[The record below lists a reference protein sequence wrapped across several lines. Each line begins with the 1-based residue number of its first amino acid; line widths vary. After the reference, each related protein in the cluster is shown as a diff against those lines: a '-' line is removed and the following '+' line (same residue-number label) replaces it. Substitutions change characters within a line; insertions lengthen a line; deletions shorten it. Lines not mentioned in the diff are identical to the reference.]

1 MSKGKTSFFSKLLIF
16 LFGFIFAIILE
27 AGVIIGGALIIAN
40 TDIEQLFQICGIENK
55 DENGDQYVN
64 TDLENGGYKTPLDLV
79 NGIAGMFANIDT
91 MTLAEVEKVFP
102 ASKSLVNTVDE
113 YLSPYVEIDKEELKA
128 VKFVEFGDY
137 LQKVIVNIEPAR
149 LLNGLEMGDV
159 IDSNVIIEAVLVG
172 TEFSYVEDTA
182 NNLKYPVYYTDYKK
196 ITVGEDVLYVTAND
210 DTPYPLTDVSWL
222 TDLGGGNYRVY
233 YYLVTAPEGVSPASA
248 YFLTDKDYT
257 YFDRATPY
265 ALEIS
270 EVNLQRTGYYYYD
283 AEGNRVQ
290 DKKITFETLTQDAFE
305 PLATVMATELLDPDG
320 NDELIQKAF
329 AGITVADILTGNLSV
344 DQIMD
349 KLYLPDV
356 LDVAGDNAI
365 LKYLAYNV
373 TDAIYYDSV
382 QTTSDGSTYTQKG
395 VFTDAD
401 GNSHECYIT
410 TDSATGN
417 VSKVFYF
424 DGETRVDVDGVAIAD
439 VSDQIANITDALRL
453 SDVLGDVEPT
463 NKIMVYV
470 NYSLVNVNAIS
481 GEEYAYTA
489 VYKYI
494 DASGA
499 IIETP
504 CYVYVKTVNG
514 TMVIDKVISQ
524 TTGERILSI
533 KVSQISNKIDN
544 LTSIIEIGDIMDIAS
559 DDTMLVKLKHST
571 IDSLSS
577 DMKNLTVQE
586 IYCLDVYGKSQ
597 PDLATAYNPYFIY
610 YTFEVD
616 YYKSVGKLTQEQFE
630 SGTYYTFGA
639 PSGIWNLLL
648 CVPTDTTTG
657 KVYND
662 TPCKIGEM
670 NDLITR
676 MQSNI
681 NQATLLELKDFGI
694 ITDEKGNLSS
704 TVVPVRKVIIS
715 SEADKV
721 SGTKY
726 VAIPSGGYYT
736 FEVKLLGNCTVN
748 EVVDLVDLVT
758 STEYAIWL
766 TTAE

>member
-16 LFGFIFAIILE
+16 LFGFIFAIVLE
-27 AGVIIGGALIIAN
+27 TGVIVGGALIIAN
-40 TDIEQLFQICGIENK
+40 TDIDQLFQICGIENN
-55 DENGDQYVN
+55 DENGDQYIN

-79 NGIAGMFANIDT
+79 NGIAGMFANIET
-91 MTLAEVEKVFP
+91 MTLSEVEKVFP
-102 ASKSLVNTVDE
+102 ASKSLVKTVDE
-113 YLSPYVEIDKEELKA
+113 YLSPFVEIDEEELKD

-149 LLNGLEMGDV
+149 LLTGLEMGDV
-159 IDSNVIIEAVLVG
+159 IESNVIIEAILVG

-196 ITVGEDVLYVTAND
+196 ITVGEDVLYVTVND
-210 DTPYPLTDVSWL
+210 DTPYPLTDESWL
-222 TDLGGGNYRVY
+222 VDLGSGNYRVY
-233 YYLVTAPEGVSPASA
+233 YYLVTAPEGMSPASA
-248 YFLTDKDYT
+248 YFLTDKDFT
-257 YFDRATPY
+257 YFDPATPF

-270 EVNLQRTGYYYYD
+270 ETNLQRTGYYYYD
-283 AEGNRVQ
+283 VEGNKIQ

-305 PLATVMATELLDPDG
+305 PLTTVMATELLDPDG

-329 AGITVADILTGNLSV
+329 AGITVADLLTGNLSV

-349 KLYLPDV
+349 KLYLSDV

-373 TDAIYYDSV
+373 TDVIYYDTV
-382 QTTSDGSTYTQKG
+382 QTASDGSAYAQKG

-401 GNSHECYIT
+401 SNNHECYIM
-410 TDSATGN
+410 TDTATGN
-417 VSKVFYF
+417 VSEVFYF
-424 DGETRVDVDGVAIAD
+424 DEETRINVDGVAIAA
-439 VSDQIANITDALRL
+439 VSDQIANLTDALRI

-463 NKIMVYV
+463 NKIMTYV
-470 NYSLVNVNAIS
+470 NYSLVNVNAVS
-481 GEEYAYTA
+481 GEEYAFTA
-489 VYKYI
+489 VYKYV

-499 IIETP
+499 TVEDP

-514 TMVIDKVISQ
+514 ATVIDKVISQ
-524 TTGERILSI
+524 TTSERVLSI
-533 KVSQISNKIDN
+533 KISQISNQIDK
-544 LTSIIEIGDIMDIAS
+544 LTSIIEIGDIMDISS
-559 DDTMLVKLKHST
+559 DDTMLIKLKHST
-571 IDSLSS
+571 IDSLSD

-597 PDLATAYNPYFIY
+597 PDLATTYNPYFIY
-610 YTFEVD
+610 YTFESD
-616 YYKSVGKLTQEQFE
+616 YYKSAGKLSQEQFE

-639 PSGIWNLLL
+639 PTGIWNLLL
-648 CVPTDTTTG
+648 CVPTDTATG
-657 KVYND
+657 KVYDD

-670 NDLITR
+670 NVLITR

-704 TVVPVRKVIIS
+704 TVVPVQKIVID
-715 SEADKV
+715 SEEDKV

-726 VAIPSGGYYT
+726 VHIASGGYYT
-736 FEVKLLGNCTVN
+736 FEVKLLGDCTVN

-758 STEYAIWL
+758 STEYAVWL
-766 TTAE
+766 TSAE